1 MSHLRDQ
8 LAALSATSPESIVEM
23 LSGLEDRATA
33 IIAASLLENFLGL
46 AIAYKF
52 GRFPS
57 ESEFG
62 RLFTGYGPL
71 ATLSARIMFAYNLK
85 IINADS
91 RHDFIIIKDIR
102 NQFAHTYL
110 PLTFET
116 GKISAN
122 CYNLKLTIKL
132 IPPLSETVHDN
143 ARGKYIKSIMGNMS
157 IIISSAPFKTSA
169 S

>member
-8 LAALSATSPESIVEM
+8 LAALSATSPEPIVEM
-23 LSGLEDRATA
+23 LSGLEDSATA
-33 IIAASLLENFLGL
+33 IIPASLLDNFLGL

-102 NQFAHTYL
+102 NQFAHNYL
-110 PLTFET
+110 PLSFKTD
-116 GKISAN
+116 KINAK
-122 CYNLKLTIKL
+122 CDNLKLTVKL
-132 IPPLSETVHDN
+132 IPQLSETVQDD
-143 ARGKYIKSIMGNMS
+143 ARG
-157 IIISSAPFKTSA
+157 
-169 S
+169 